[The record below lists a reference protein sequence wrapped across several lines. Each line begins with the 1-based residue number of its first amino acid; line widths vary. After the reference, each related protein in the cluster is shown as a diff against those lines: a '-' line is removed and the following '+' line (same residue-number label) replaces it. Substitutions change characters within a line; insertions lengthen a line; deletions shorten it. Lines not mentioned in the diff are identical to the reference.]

1 MHTIIHKGLKYCRF
15 TLATQ
20 FAGAGANGLLGSAF
34 GIYSSW
40 DDNTLIYGISDGQAS
55 FGNQYTWLN
64 APANGYQIPVV
75 TTNGNITRTVKTI
88 GGRRYIPLGVWEA
101 LFWIPPANI
110 GGGASSDGDYVI
122 SYYGSANQHL
132 PPSAVMV
139 LKYEGALSGA
149 SGNGVAK
156 TRIKF
161 ADGTYIQ
168 PGNTYPPSI
177 ATEFEYDHAQ
187 GSGDWRA
194 VTVAGGTAA
203 ARTSPG
209 MTAPMP
215 AVAGVL
221 GAYSAP
227 YTAFFRYLP
236 NDADPRGQIEI
247 EGILALNGD
256 VANNS
261 VIAFMPGVF
270 VRGNPIQM
278 AQLTASTF
286 ADDKNIPVQV
296 RYTNA
301 TINGQVGIQIVA
313 TAGFTAANPYR
324 TLGANG
330 GASAAGANAWLSLGP
345 LTLPHA

>member
-1 MHTIIHKGLKYCRF
+1 
-15 TLATQ
+15 
-20 FAGAGANGLLGSAF
+20 
-34 GIYSSW
+34 
-40 DDNTLIYGISDGQAS
+40 
-55 FGNQYTWLN
+55 
-64 APANGYQIPVV
+64 
-75 TTNGNITRTVKTI
+75 
-88 GGRRYIPLGVWEA
+88 
-101 LFWIPPANI
+101 
-110 GGGASSDGDYVI
+110 
-122 SYYGSANQHL
+122 
-132 PPSAVMV
+132 MV